1 MLQEAYNALSDEI
14 LTLIDCTEETSKNYS
29 SLSENFSSFSNMK
42 GANIDQLQDMSK
54 DISST
59 FQQCCI
65 AKKQELEEQL
75 KRLKE
80 PIDDYK

>member
-1 MLQEAYNALSDEI
+1 
-14 LTLIDCTEETSKNYS
+14 
-29 SLSENFSSFSNMK
+29 MK

-54 DISST
+54 DISQT

-80 PIDDYK
+80 PIDDYKLMVQAALDACNRRRQIVIKYYAMQQE